1 MKIRKLIRLL
11 HRDVGYVAFGLTIIY
26 SISGI
31 AVNHV
36 SDWNPNYII
45 TKDTLSIPSGID
57 STMSSEDITKSLRK
71 NFTINDTVK
80 SYFRSTPSSIDIFF
94 EGKTLSA
101 NFRKDIVTLETVESR
116 SIIRET
122 NFLHLN
128 HPKKLWTWIA
138 DIFAVSLIFL
148 AITGIFMIKGKKGL
162 TGRGKWFILIGI
174 LIPLVFLF
182 LYF

>member
-11 HRDVGYVAFGLTIIY
+11 HRDVGYAAFGLTIIY

-36 SDWNPNYII
+36 SDWNPNYVI
-45 TKDTLSIPSGID
+45 TKDTLIVSPNID
-57 STMSSEDITKSLRK
+57 STLTSEYIVENLTKS
-71 NFTINDTVK
+71 FSIEDTVK
-80 SYFRSTPSSIDIFF
+80 SFFRSSPTSIDIFF
-94 EGKTLSA
+94 DKKTLSA
-101 NFRKDIVTLETVESR
+101 NLRSRLATLETVESR
-116 SIIRET
+116 TVIRET

-128 HPKKLWTWIA
+128 HPKKLWTWVA
-138 DIFAVSLIFL
+138 DLFAVALIFL

-174 LIPLVFLF
+174 LIPMVFLF
-182 LYF
+182 VYF